1 LENLGYNLKMEKK
14 KPTEKQVI
22 GKIGEDCVCKYLQKL
37 GYKIVDRNYLK
48 KWGEIDIV
56 AVKDKKIHFVEVKSV
71 SREINPAKNNVARET
86 NDRYRAEDNMHP
98 WKLQRLGRVI
108 QSYLLDK
115 DISDNIEWQ
124 FDVATVQVDTKR
136 RISRVTLMEDL
147 IL

>member
-1 LENLGYNLKMEKK
+1 MEKK

-37 GYKIVDRNYLK
+37 GYKIADRNYLK
-48 KWGEIDIV
+48 KWGEIDVV

-71 SREINPAKNNVARET
+71 SREINNGQNGNVTRET

-115 DISDNIEWQ
+115 DIADDIDWQ
-124 FDVATVQVDTKR
+124 F
-136 RISRVTLMEDL
+136 
-147 IL
+147 

>member
-1 LENLGYNLKMEKK
+1 MEKK

-37 GYKIVDRNYLK
+37 GYKIADRNYLK

-147 IL
+147 VL